1 MNQSS
6 AYPLKS
12 VAIFVSHYTIDNSP
26 SILNFLK
33 YLSSCYHLTLFVRRV
48 KFSCAHALAGVQ
60 IVELDD
66 DLRLARISLTN
77 ISKRILSVKTFDR
90 AICFDPHGFMV
101 CSIVLPFVRPVYYSL
116 ELYVKNDCFGLHYP
130 WWIRMNERIRI
141 NSILGL
147 IIQSAE
153 KDEIFRRDYGLSLDI
168 PTFLLPVTYDG
179 PSSSVKSYYLRNKF
193 AINKEVKVA
202 LHLGGIA
209 EWFACIE
216 LALAFS
222 RLSNWILIF
231 HGYSSPEYLIKLQ
244 DLLRTYEISNVY
256 VNDEQYAELEMVDEV
271 VKSCDLGIAWYN
283 DLSVGF
289 RTAGHSSGKIPAY
302 MRFGLPVVA
311 KRYRSTVEAIEAPGA
326 GLCVDTMEEI
336 AGALEEITFD
346 YQRYSADA
354 RSAYD
359 RCNNF
364 QSYVAGLDSF
374 LDSCYVE
381 VAV

>member
-1 MNQSS
+1 MNQCS

-33 YLSSCYHLTLFVRRV
+33 YLSSRYHLTLFVRRV

-77 ISKRILSVKTFDR
+77 ISKRILSVRIFDR

-101 CSIVLPFVRPVYYSL
+101 CSIVLPFVRPIYYSL

-130 WWIRMNERIRI
+130 WWIRMNERSRI

-179 PSSSVKSYYLRNKF
+179 PSSSVKSDYLRNKF

-209 EWFACIE
+209 EWYSCIE
-216 LALAFS
+216 LASLFS
-222 RLSNWILIF
+222 RLSDWVLIF
-231 HGYSSPEYLIKLQ
+231 HGHSSPEYLIRLKE
-244 DLLRTYEISNVY
+244 LLRTNKIGNVH
-256 VNDEQYAELEMVDEV
+256 VNDEHFAELEMVDKV

-283 DLSVGF
+283 DISVGF

-326 GLCVDTMEEI
+326 GLCVDTI
-336 AGALEEITFD
+336 EEITGALAEITRD
-346 YQRYSADA
+346 YQHYSADA
-354 RSAYD
+354 RYAYEC
-359 RCNNF
+359 CNNF
-364 QSYVAGLDSF
+364 QNYVLGLYSF
-374 LDSCYVE
+374 FESCHKE
-381 VAV
+381 VAE